1 MIYIVLEIDKSYQE
15 PLIFIRGSYDTVEKA
30 SDAQTSYRNLAKLNN
45 KPNLIYSITAIT
57 I

>member
-1 MIYIVLEIDKSYQE
+1 MIYIVLEVDKSYQE
-15 PLIFIRGSYDTVEKA
+15 PLIFIRGSYDTMEKA

-45 KPNLIYSITAIT
+45 KPNLIYPITAIT